1 MRKKVLL
8 LILILITCTGCSVE
22 YNINITEN
30 NIEEEINVTDYKTSK
45 RTNEEI
51 LTHYNTWYPTF
62 VNYIKNG
69 ESIELNDYSK
79 KVNGIEYHEKTIN
92 NIKNGYQYSY
102 KYTYNIDEY
111 YDAYVLAR
119 TFYET
124 NVNNGHNNLVLKT
137 SKANLLCQY
146 DYFEKVEVNI
156 TIDPKIYKLKYTNTS
171 NIKNNTYKWILDRNN
186 CNDGQ
191 IILTLDKI
199 NDETNNTTNNPQNNI
214 NNQKDINNYTLY
226 IFFVVLALLIL
237 LGYKWFNNFK
247 EKNNNI
253 D

>member
-79 KVNGIEYHEKTIN
+79 KVNGIEYHEK
-92 NIKNGYQYSY
+92 KGCWYPV
-102 KYTYNIDEY
+102 K
-111 YDAYVLAR
+111 
-119 TFYET
+119 
-124 NVNNGHNNLVLKT
+124 
-137 SKANLLCQY
+137 
-146 DYFEKVEVNI
+146 
-156 TIDPKIYKLKYTNTS
+156 
-171 NIKNNTYKWILDRNN
+171 
-186 CNDGQ
+186 
-191 IILTLDKI
+191 
-199 NDETNNTTNNPQNNI
+199 
-214 NNQKDINNYTLY
+214 
-226 IFFVVLALLIL
+226 
-237 LGYKWFNNFK
+237 
-247 EKNNNI
+247 
-253 D
+253 